1 MLHPERDPRAVT
13 YLTSDGVKVTVIPPN
28 DVPRLFRA
36 CIYCRVSTMHP
47 DQLESLAAQLGY
59 YRKYVNSRRDMV
71 LVGEYCDTKSGRS
84 IHARAQFEKM
94 IQDCMEGKIDV
105 IVTKS
110 VSRFGRNTED
120 TLSVLRQLKEK
131 NINVIFENDGIQSI
145 SEDGELMITLMSAI
159 AQAESEKRSKNVK
172 WGIRQSTTNP
182 DAHIFA
188 RPCYGYR
195 KDDDGKLVIVEEEA
209 ENVRLIFDLY
219 LSGYSVLSIT
229 RELQRRGIKTPT
241 GKETWP
247 KRSIDMMLQNEK
259 YIGDVLVYK
268 TYCDEYPQKRRISNE
283 GYQDQVL
290 ASDHHPAIIEKE
302 KFLEVQA
309 ERARRSNIVVNA
321 DGTKKRKD
329 THYSSKSAGKSE
341 NLHDSSLG

>member
-1 MLHPERDPRAVT
+1 MPHYD
-13 YLTSDGVKVTVIPPN
+13 
-28 DVPRLFRA
+28 F
-36 CIYCRVSTMHP
+36 
-47 DQLESLAAQLGY
+47 
-59 YRKYVNSRRDMV
+59 
-71 LVGEYCDTKSGRS
+71 TK
-84 IHARAQFEKM
+84 IH
-94 IQDCMEGKIDV
+94 
-105 IVTKS
+105 
-110 VSRFGRNTED
+110 

-159 AQAESEKRSKNVK
+159 AQADSESRSKNVK

-188 RPCYGYR
+188 RLCYGYR

-219 LSGYSVLSIT
+219 LSGYSVLAIT
-229 RELQRRGIKTPT
+229 RELQRCGIKTPT
-241 GKETWP
+241 GKENWP
-247 KRSIDMMLQNEK
+247 KRSIDMMLRNEK

-341 NLHDSSLG
+341 NPHDSSLG